1 MIIEQL
7 IFIIIAFILFIYFF
21 YKLIKE
27 NDTKYVPILAIQ
39 ATGIAIKFIEVCF
52 GNQESNFIIQVITY
66 ILSVLV
72 PVAII
77 LIEKTNSTLA
87 ETVDISIAKIYLLFG
102 NSKGAKKILIKLIAQ
117 CPESYMAHK
126 LLAQIYEKEGGQ
138 RKAVDEY
145 AQAIDLNKQDYDS
158 YYKIATLLTDLD
170 KKDEA
175 EQMLTNLLNKKP
187 DHIEASIALGDLLI
201 EKENYKEAV
210 NIYSNA
216 LKYYPTSYEM
226 NYNLGIAYTMLN
238 DFQNA
243 KICYEKAAELNSLV
257 YNTKYSLAEI
267 AVMYKELEEA
277 EKYFLQATEDEELCA
292 DAYLEL
298 AKICLI
304 KGNKEQAIKYANVA
318 IQESPKKIVEKID
331 KDVTFA
337 IIRAKLSIPFNLDFE
352 EEKKEK
358 LTKKEKLAKKH
369 LEEMAEITK
378 KIGYNDVGIVK
389 KDITPLEKEESREF
403 QKERE
408 E

>member
-1 MIIEQL
+1 
-7 IFIIIAFILFIYFF
+7 
-21 YKLIKE
+21 
-27 NDTKYVPILAIQ
+27 
-39 ATGIAIKFIEVCF
+39 
-52 GNQESNFIIQVITY
+52 
-66 ILSVLV
+66 
-72 PVAII
+72 
-77 LIEKTNSTLA
+77 
-87 ETVDISIAKIYLLFG
+87 
-102 NSKGAKKILIKLIAQ
+102 
-117 CPESYMAHK
+117 MAHK

-175 EQMLTNLLNKKP
+175 EQMFTNLLNKKP

-216 LKYYPTSYEM
+216 LKYYPTSYDL